1 MKVTNRREFMKSSAG
16 AAGLSALGA
25 PAVAATRRS
34 PNDRIRVGII
44 GLRGRGRSHIAA
56 FHELADQNVEIATFC
71 DVDQTV
77 LNQRLADYEK
87 LSGRKVAACNDMRRI
102 FDDAS
107 IDAVSFATP
116 NHWHSLGTIWACQ
129 AGKDVFVEKPGSH
142 NIFEGRQLVKAARK
156 YQRIVQHGTQNRSSP
171 NIVEGIRKLKEGVIG
186 RVYMARGIAYKK
198 RRGFQKIVEKPIP
211 KGLDW
216 DMWQGPAP
224 YEPYATERH
233 RGWHLL
239 FNYGNGDIGNQGVHE
254 LDIIRWGLDL
264 DTHPSKVASMGGV
277 YVDLG
282 AQQYPQVHAV
292 MYQWAGRDLLVTFET
307 RSGYTNAEAGM
318 GKEFIFLDKRNA
330 VGVIFLGTEGYM
342 IMPDYSSYYTFL
354 GKKAEPGPKAEAGG
368 MVRQLAVPREK
379 GPSAVGEGNITNLP
393 HFASFIK
400 AVRSRKESDLRAGP
414 EELHYSSALAHLANI
429 AWRTGRSIQFDPK
442 AERCVGDA
450 EANKLLTR
458 DYRQPYVVP
467 QKV

>member
-1 MKVTNRREFMKSSAG
+1 
-16 AAGLSALGA
+16 
-25 PAVAATRRS
+25 
-34 PNDRIRVGII
+34 
-44 GLRGRGRSHIAA
+44 
-56 FHELADQNVEIATFC
+56 
-71 DVDQTV
+71 
-77 LNQRLADYEK
+77 
-87 LSGRKVAACNDMRRI
+87 
-102 FDDAS
+102 
-107 IDAVSFATP
+107 
-116 NHWHSLGTIWACQ
+116 
-129 AGKDVFVEKPGSH
+129 VEKPGSH